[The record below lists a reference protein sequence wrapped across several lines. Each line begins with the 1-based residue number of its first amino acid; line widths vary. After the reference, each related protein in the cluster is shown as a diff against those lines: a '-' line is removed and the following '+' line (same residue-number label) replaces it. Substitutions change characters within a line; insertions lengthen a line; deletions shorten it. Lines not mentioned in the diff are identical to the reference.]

1 MKRTPRTALA
11 TTAAIALV
19 AAGACATPQP
29 QRAVSSAS
37 AVTGT
42 IDLVNGV
49 ETDGA
54 TCHGVDVW
62 SYLHAGADVTAFDEA
77 GTAVATVPLDAGVP
91 LDAFDCQWTI
101 SIAVPRPGT
110 YDLVI
115 DSLDLGTV
123 NTTAPFALTVE
134 SPPHQGNSS

>member
-1 MKRTPRTALA
+1 MKRIPHGALA
-11 TTAAIALV
+11 MSAVIAL
-19 AAGACATPQP
+19 AAGACMTPQP
-29 QRAVSSAS
+29 QRAASSAS

-49 ETDGA
+49 ETDGT
-54 TCHGVDVW
+54 TCEGVDVW
-62 SYLHAGADVTAFDEA
+62 SYLHAGAEVTAFNEA
-77 GTAVATVPLDAGVP
+77 GTAVATMPLGAGVP
-91 LDAFDCQWTI
+91 LDAFDCQWTLR
-101 SIAVPRPGT
+101 IAVPRPGT

-123 NTTAPFALTVE
+123 TTTVPFALIVD